1 MTYLKIILNSFDG
14 QPTLDCFQ
22 CELNVLRKQEKM
34 NVYSKAGI
42 EARLKEI
49 GKLDR
54 LLRRVAAAGEADPR
68 AVQAVCATQ
77 WSVCLPLLQRNL
89 RKRVR
94 AELQRVAQALED
106 ID

>member
-1 MTYLKIILNSFDG
+1 M
-14 QPTLDCFQ
+14 
-22 CELNVLRKQEKM
+22 
-34 NVYSKAGI
+34 
-42 EARLKEI
+42 
-49 GKLDR
+49 
-54 LLRRVAAAGEADPR
+54 LRRVAAAGEADPR

-106 ID
+106 INRSPECPAGFLVCGVKSRTCFEKEKVWRISCTTVCIILGQEG

>member
-1 MTYLKIILNSFDG
+1 M
-14 QPTLDCFQ
+14 
-22 CELNVLRKQEKM
+22 
-34 NVYSKAGI
+34 
-42 EARLKEI
+42 
-49 GKLDR
+49 
-54 LLRRVAAAGEADPR
+54 LRRVAAAGEADPR

-106 ID
+106 INRCPECLAGFLVCGVKKQEQDVCLKRESMENLKVTSYTTRCDCV